1 MFKIFCHR
9 SSSLYSFP
17 DSLRLMLKLLT
28 LIKSNELNSFP
39 KKTRYGNAIRV
50 SLYKTIKEHVTTYT
64 LLLSNSLHFGRALS
78 QTYFA

>member
-17 DSLRLMLKLLT
+17 DSLKLMLKLLT

-39 KKTRYGNAIRV
+39 KKPDMVMRFASHSTKQLK
-50 SLYKTIKEHVTTYT
+50 SM
-64 LLLSNSLHFGRALS
+64 LLH
-78 QTYFA
+78 TPYY